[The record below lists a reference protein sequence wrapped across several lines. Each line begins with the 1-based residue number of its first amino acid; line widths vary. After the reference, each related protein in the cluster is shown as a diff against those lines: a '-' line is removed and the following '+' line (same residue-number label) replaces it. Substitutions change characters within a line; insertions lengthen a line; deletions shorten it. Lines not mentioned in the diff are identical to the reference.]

1 MNQNKQGYKTP
12 RSIKYSNAALA
23 GQQVTINGQNFG
35 LFVVDG
41 QKVYLGI
48 EEPTEPL
55 DGIYYPINRWA
66 WHLARNIENGVKW
79 FAFRAVIGKELETA
93 VLYGCGIKKV
103 GGKEVAVI
111 SCVDIQGGVSVLN
124 KSKCN
129 KKISAVL
136 SEIHAFLGEKYPNL
150 QKIAVF

>member
-1 MNQNKQGYKTP
+1 MNQNKQGQKTP

-35 LFVVDG
+35 VFVVDG

-66 WHLARNIENGVKW
+66 WHLARNIENGVQW
-79 FAFRAVIGKELETA
+79 FNFRAVIGKELETA
-93 VLYGCGIKKV
+93 VLYGVGIKKV
-103 GGKEVAVI
+103 GGKEVAII
-111 SCVDIQGGVSVLN
+111 SAVDIQGGVSVLN
-124 KSKCN
+124 KAKIN
-129 KKISAVL
+129 KVVSADLNKIL
-136 SEIHAFLGEKYPNL
+136 AFLAENYPKL
-150 QKIAVF
+150 QIIDPF

>member
-1 MNQNKQGYKTP
+1 MSPNKQGQKTP

-66 WHLARNIENGVKW
+66 WHLARNIENGVQW
-79 FAFRAVIGKELETA
+79 FAFRAVIGKELENA
-93 VLYGCGIKKV
+93 VLYGCGIKKI

-136 SEIHAFLGEKYPNL
+136 SEIHAFLAENYPKL
-150 QKIAVF
+150 QIIDPF